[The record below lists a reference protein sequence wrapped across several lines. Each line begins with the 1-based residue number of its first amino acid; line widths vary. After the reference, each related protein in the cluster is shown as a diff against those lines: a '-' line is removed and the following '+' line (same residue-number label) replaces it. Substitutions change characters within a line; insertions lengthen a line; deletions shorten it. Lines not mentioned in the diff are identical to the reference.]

1 MRRRLWP
8 ALALVFV
15 AVSTPRAQDAITSKQ
30 RIADLEQLA
39 ALYAKNYAPYEWKRD
54 ALGFDLLRLTP
65 WLQRIHHAD
74 DLDFQEALIEYVAS
88 LNDAHDLIAFPTTYG
103 ASLGIT
109 VDIYDGKV
117 LIDSINRL
125 LLPVAQF
132 PFNVGDELMT
142 VDGTPVHALIAS
154 FRKYAIAANQRSTD
168 RIAASRIV
176 SRSQQIMPHT
186 SDLPD
191 DAILAI
197 RNGNTGTTAVFSV
210 PWRKSGIPLD
220 SQGPVPSPRR
230 GNGQIFLPPAPLG
243 LVSPA
248 GDEPAP
254 QIFKAVE
261 TAPADNTLP
270 AYMEPIHPLLN
281 ASVSKDYFAVLGI
294 GSRAPIYAPPPGF
307 VQRLGTQAAHFF
319 YSGTYISG
327 GVRIGLIRIPSMSPP
342 NVATALTQLDD
353 EIRFFNLNV
362 DALVVDVTRN
372 PGGLV
377 SFVESISQRFI
388 PTSFTTTGFQIRATG
403 AWLFSFAAMLS
414 SARANPTT
422 PPDVLANLE
431 NNFNEVRRAFDENRG
446 LSNPVSLNP
455 TGSLTL
461 TSVPHAFTGPAD
473 CARRRILGVGRRC
486 VCRDHAGQQPRAA
499 ARHADD
505 GRRRQR
511 GQLLGS
517 RLHRERHP
525 GHGVIDAPGPA
536 DLHQGPST
544 CSLHREHRR
553 TSGDRCRLHD
563 ASESDDGWSAIRRC
577 VHAGNRAARAD
588 GTVDGA
594 LRPWTAN
601 SHRNPA
607 PGRMCTSILGG
618 GIFFDREDGSNQVA
632 AGGTAVL

>member
-15 AVSTPRAQDAITSKQ
+15 AISTPRAQDAITSKQ

-54 ALGFDLLRLTP
+54 AIGFDLLRLTP

-103 ASLGIT
+103 ASLGFT

-132 PFNVGDELMT
+132 PFNIGDELMT

-168 RIAASRIV
+168 RVAASRIV

-388 PTSFTTTGFQIRATG
+388 PTSLTTTGFQIRATG

-422 PPDVLANLE
+422 PPEVLANLE

-461 TSVPHAFTGPAD
+461 TSVPHAFRGPLIVLVDEFSASGGDAFAAIMQDNNRGPLVGMRTMGAGGSVVSYSGPAYTESIT
-473 CARRRILGVGRRC
+473 RVTVSLMHRGRMIYTN
-486 VCRDHAGQQPRAA
+486 DHP
-499 ARHADD
+499 
-505 GRRRQR
+505 
-511 GQLLGS
+511 
-517 RLHRERHP
+517 
-525 GHGVIDAPGPA
+525 
-536 DLHQGPST
+536 
-544 CSLHREHRR
+544 
-553 TSGDRCRLHD
+553 
-563 ASESDDGWSAIRRC
+563 
-577 VHAGNRAARAD
+577 
-588 GTVDGA
+588 
-594 LRPWTAN
+594 
-601 SHRNPA
+601 PA
-607 PGRMCTSILGG
+607 PYIENIGVRPEIAVDYMTRQNLMTAGAP
-618 GIFFDREDGSNQVA
+618 FVA
-632 AGGTAVL
+632 AFTQAIVQHAQTAP

>member
-1 MRRRLWP
+1 MRGRLW
-8 ALALVFV
+8 LALGLLFV
-15 AVSTPRAQDAITSKQ
+15 ALSTPRAQDAITSKQ

-103 ASLGIT
+103 ASLGFT

-117 LIDSINRL
+117 LIDSINRV

-132 PFNVGDELMT
+132 PFNIGDELVT

-154 FRKYAIAANQRSTD
+154 FRTYAMSANQRSTD
-168 RIAASRIV
+168 RVAASRIV

-230 GNGQIFLPPAPLG
+230 GNGRIFLPPAPLG

-261 TAPADNTLP
+261 TTPADNTLP

-281 ASVSKDYFAVLGI
+281 ASVSKDYFAVLGL
-294 GSRAPIYAPPPGF
+294 GVRAPIYAPPPGF

-319 YSGTYISG
+319 YSGTYVSG

-388 PTSFTTTGFQIRATG
+388 PASLTTTGFQIRATG
-403 AWLFSFAAMLS
+403 AWLFSFASMLS
-414 SARANPTT
+414 SARANPAT

-461 TSVPHAFTGPAD
+461 TSVPHAFRGPLIVLVDEFTASGGD
-473 CARRRILGVGRRC
+473 AF
-486 VCRDHAGQQPRAA
+486 AA
-499 ARHADD
+499 IMQDNN
-505 GRRRQR
+505 R
-511 GQLLGS
+511 GPLLGM
-517 RLHRERHP
+517 
-525 GHGVIDAPGPA
+525 
-536 DLHQGPST
+536 
-544 CSLHREHRR
+544 R
-553 TSGDRCRLHD
+553 TMG
-563 ASESDDGWSAIRRC
+563 
-577 VHAGNRAARAD
+577 
-588 GTVDGA
+588 
-594 LRPWTAN
+594 
-601 SHRNPA
+601 
-607 PGRMCTSILGG
+607 
-618 GIFFDREDGSNQVA
+618 
-632 AGGTAVL
+632 AGGTVVSFSGPAYTESITRVTASLMHRGHIIVTSDFPPAPYIENIGVRPEITVDYMTRQNLMTAGAPFVAAFTQAIVQHAQAAP